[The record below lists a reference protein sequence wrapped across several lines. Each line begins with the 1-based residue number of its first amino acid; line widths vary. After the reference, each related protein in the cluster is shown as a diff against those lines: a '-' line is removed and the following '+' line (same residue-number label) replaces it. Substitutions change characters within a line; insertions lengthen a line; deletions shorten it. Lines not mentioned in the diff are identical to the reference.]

1 MSEAHDPHTPLSDVF
16 RNGDLVCSIE
26 EAALH
31 LARQEYPDLEPRAWL
46 ERIQEFA
53 EQAVPMLSPEPD
65 EAEIVGVLND
75 VLFRDLGFQGN
86 SGDYYNPRNSFL
98 NDVIET
104 RRGIP
109 ITLSVLYMGVAKRV
123 GLDIQGTAFPGHF
136 VLRVP
141 RPEWPIV
148 VDAFHSGRI
157 LSKEDCEGR
166 AERLGITWN
175 DAMLAE
181 VPPRYILRR
190 MLNNLKLIYF
200 QKRDWERLY
209 RTTQQIFVVTPD
221 DHDEHFTLGVALAGL
236 GRVPE
241 SVRELNAYLELR
253 PNAPNRAE
261 VAKMLKEL
269 SARLN

>member
-1 MSEAHDPHTPLSDVF
+1 MSDANAPQPPLRDVF
-16 RNGDLVCSIE
+16 RDGELACSIE

-53 EQAVPMLSPEPD
+53 EQALPMLSADPD

-86 SGDYYNPRNSFL
+86 NGDYYNPSNSFL

-123 GLDIQGTAFPGHF
+123 GLDIHGTAFPGHF

-148 VDAFHSGRI
+148 VDAFHNGRI
-157 LSKEDCEGR
+157 LSKEDCQGR
-166 AERLGITWN
+166 AERLGITW
-175 DAMLAE
+175 DDTMLAE
-181 VPPRYILRR
+181 VPARYILRR

-209 RTTQQIFVVTPD
+209 RTTLQIFVVTPE
-221 DHDEHFTLGVALAGL
+221 DHDEHFTLGVSLAGL

-241 SVRELNAYLELR
+241 SVRALNEYLERR
-253 PNAPNRAE
+253 PEAPNRAH
-261 VAKMLKEL
+261 VAKMIQEL
-269 SARLN
+269 RARSN

>member
-1 MSEAHDPHTPLSDVF
+1 
-16 RNGDLVCSIE
+16 
-26 EAALH
+26 
-31 LARQEYPDLEPRAWL
+31 
-46 ERIQEFA
+46 
-53 EQAVPMLSPEPD
+53 
-65 EAEIVGVLND
+65 
-75 VLFRDLGFQGN
+75 
-86 SGDYYNPRNSFL
+86 
-98 NDVIET
+98 
-104 RRGIP
+104 
-109 ITLSVLYMGVAKRV
+109 
-123 GLDIQGTAFPGHF
+123 
-136 VLRVP
+136 
-141 RPEWPIV
+141 
-148 VDAFHSGRI
+148 
-157 LSKEDCEGR
+157 
-166 AERLGITWN
+166 
-175 DAMLAE
+175 MLAE